1 MCYDSTGSSAGV
13 AGGSNGALVS
23 TSQTQ
28 QGSTPASTTATN
40 STSDADSDPKPP
52 FSYVALITMAIQNSA
67 HGKAT
72 LAEIYAYIKTKFPY
86 FERTKKNWQ
95 NSIRHNL
102 SLNDC
107 FIRVPREDGGGHK
120 GSYWKLGMLSLK
132 L

>member
-1 MCYDSTGSSAGV
+1 
-13 AGGSNGALVS
+13 
-23 TSQTQ
+23 
-28 QGSTPASTTATN
+28 
-40 STSDADSDPKPP
+40 
-52 FSYVALITMAIQNSA
+52 MAIQNSA

-120 GSYWKLGMLSLK
+120 GSYWKLGNAFTEVVGLHALGDVLSY
-132 L
+132 